1 MELPTNQFKANIKAG
16 KPQIGIWS
24 SLWSNIS
31 AEVLVAV
38 GSDLVML
45 ARGADAL
52 AAKFR

>member
-1 MELPTNQFKANIKAG
+1 MELPTNQFKHAIKAG

-24 SLWSNIS
+24 SLCSNIS
-31 AEVLVAV
+31 AV

-52 AAKFR
+52 AAQFRK